1 MIRGIGVYV
10 DGAPHVRVDGHL
22 TLGADFAAV
31 DVPVLQAMWDEAAEG
46 GDDSFVWLGLND
58 CDRDEVETAA
68 RVFGIDDLQIDDAL
82 SLGQRAHIESRD
94 ERVFAV
100 FKVLGYLEETS
111 DVETGQIA
119 VWVGPSYVLSVRMGD
134 PGQLASLRASL
145 EADPVKLGLGPL
157 AVLHGILD
165 VVVDGY
171 QGVVDELALDISQVE
186 ERVFS
191 PERTDDAGVIYK
203 LKRENLEVRRAV
215 DPLRPVAAELVDH
228 HYLEMPDDLRPY
240 FHDLGEHLLRVSD
253 LSGQY
258 DVLLGTV
265 LEAARSR
272 QAVQQN
278 DDMRKISAWVAI
290 AAVPTMI
297 AGIYGMN
304 FDFMPELHWEYGY
317 FIVVGLMLTVCGLLY
332 RGFKRSGWL

>member
-1 MIRGIGVYV
+1 
-10 DGAPHVRVDGHL
+10 
-22 TLGADFAAV
+22 
-31 DVPVLQAMWDEAAEG
+31 
-46 GDDSFVWLGLND
+46 
-58 CDRDEVETAA
+58 
-68 RVFGIDDLQIDDAL
+68 
-82 SLGQRAHIESRD
+82 
-94 ERVFAV
+94 
-100 FKVLGYLEETS
+100 
-111 DVETGQIA
+111 
-119 VWVGPSYVLSVRMGD
+119 
-134 PGQLASLRASL
+134 
-145 EADPVKLGLGPL
+145 
-157 AVLHGILD
+157 
-165 VVVDGY
+165 
-171 QGVVDELALDISQVE
+171 
-186 ERVFS
+186 
-191 PERTDDAGVIYK
+191 VIYK

-290 AAVPTMI
+290 LAVPTMI

-304 FDFMPELHWEYGY
+304 FDFMPELRASSAAAVLHADGHA
-317 FIVVGLMLTVCGLLY
+317 GCCTAGSSAAAGSSPADPPTSG
-332 RGFKRSGWL
+332 RGPHAAVDQPEDRHADDDPVDGEDEHGVARQPAQQPRDRGVADHERDDRGDDGGTPLRPACLAELARLEHP